1 MKEMYR
7 MINEVDT
14 ACGAII
20 DELDRQNLLNSTMI
34 IFTADNGFLQGEHGL
49 VGKWFPYE
57 ESIRVP
63 LIIYDPRMPSSHRG
77 TVRDEFTLNV
87 DLAETILGAANL
99 HPSPGMQGRDIA
111 ELYLEDVDDWRD
123 DFYYEHPTHLAENAI
138 PQSSAVV
145 RKNHKY
151 MKWDNLNVESLYDM
165 VTDPNELHNVIDDP
179 AYATVLQELK
189 QRYQEL
195 KRIVEEPYYPS

>member
-7 MINEVDT
+7 MIYEVDE

-20 DELDRQNLLNSTMI
+20 DELERQDLLNKTMI

-63 LIIYDPRMPSSHRG
+63 LIIYDPRMPHSHRG
-77 TVRDEFTLNV
+77 TVRDELTLNV
-87 DLAETILGAANL
+87 DLAETILGAAGL
-99 HPSPGMQGRDIA
+99 PPAAGMQGRDIA
-111 ELYLEDVDDWRD
+111 DLYLHNDGDWRRE
-123 DFYYEHPTHLAENAI
+123 FYYEHPTHLAENAI
-138 PQSSAVV
+138 PQSSALV
-145 RKNHKY
+145 RKDIKY
-151 MKWDNLNVESLYDM
+151 MKWDNLYVESLFDLS
-165 VTDPNELHNVIDDP
+165 TDPNELRNVIDDP
-179 AYATVLQELK
+179 AYATILREMK

-195 KRIVEEPYYPS
+195 KEQVEAPYYPS